1 MNIGDK
7 IPEVLGIDQKGREIK
22 SSSAIQ
28 VRHSVRRYID
38 KPIDENLVR
47 ILQEKVN
54 EVNEK
59 GNLHIQLV
67 TNEPKAFKG
76 KMAYGTFCGV
86 SNYFVMVGKKDAS
99 TGSAQASLSE
109 RIGYYGEQLVLLA
122 QTLGLNTCW
131 VGLTYNNIK
140 EAYEKCNDEKL
151 CCMIALG
158 YGDDPGRNMKRKTA
172 KQVSNASDASTE
184 LSTGAT
190 PKWFRDGVAAAL
202 LAPTAINQQKFHFE
216 YVSPHGDG
224 VHRVKSERGFSLIG
238 YTKMD
243 LGIAKYHFEIGAGK
257 ENFEWV

>member
-1 MNIGDK
+1 MTLL
-7 IPEVLGIDQKGREIK
+7 E
-22 SSSAIQ
+22 AIQ
-28 VRHSVRRYID
+28 SRHSVRKYID
-38 KPIDENLVR
+38 KPIEEDLVS
-47 ILQEKVN
+47 ILQKKVN
-54 EVNEK
+54 EVNAE

-76 KMAYGTFCGV
+76 KMAYGTFSGV
-86 SNYFVMVGKKDAS
+86 SNYFAMVGKKADD
-99 TGSAQASLSE
+99 LSE

-122 QTLGLNTCW
+122 ETLGLNTCW

-140 EAYEKCNDEKL
+140 EAYEKADDEKL

-158 YGDDPGRNMKRKTA
+158 YGDDPGRNLKRKTVE
-172 KQVSNASDASTE
+172 QVSNASDASTE

-190 PKWFRDGVAAAL
+190 PKWFRDGVDAAL
-202 LAPTAINQQKFHFE
+202 LAPTAVNQQKFHFE

-224 VHRVKSERGFSLIG
+224 VHRVKAEKRFSLIG

-243 LGIAKYHFEIGAGK
+243 LGIAKYHFEVGAGK